1 MQSEAERDKC
11 THLSLSSSVFD
22 PINSETVGL
31 QSNRKVA
38 EEEQEWEREQE
49 EEIEQ
54 ERPR

>member
-1 MQSEAERDKC
+1 MQSEAETDKC
-11 THLSLSSSVFD
+11 AHLSLSSSVFD